1 LNLSRERIK
10 NFDFMAKKLV
20 LGTLGAISMAS
31 LLLMGLPAKA
41 APASSKKPQ
50 HSSQPAMSMPKPAST
65 QMSATSGAMSRS
77 SSQQSV
83 AVLRLGSRGENV
95 KTLQTRL
102 KQQKLYNGP
111 VNGVFDRQTRS
122 AVIAFQHSKKLHA
135 DGVVGS
141 QTWTAIGS

>member
-1 LNLSRERIK
+1 
-10 NFDFMAKKLV
+10 MAQKLV
-20 LGTLGAISMAS
+20 LGTLAAISMTP
-31 LLLMGLPAKA
+31 LLLISFPAKA
-41 APASSKKPQ
+41 APASKKTQ
-50 HSSQPAMSMPKPAST
+50 HSSQPTMSTTKPAST

-77 SSQQSV
+77 SSQQNV

-95 KTLQTRL
+95 KTLQTML

-111 VNGVFDRQTRS
+111 INGIFDRQTRS

-141 QTWTAIGS
+141 QTWTAIRSSQPA